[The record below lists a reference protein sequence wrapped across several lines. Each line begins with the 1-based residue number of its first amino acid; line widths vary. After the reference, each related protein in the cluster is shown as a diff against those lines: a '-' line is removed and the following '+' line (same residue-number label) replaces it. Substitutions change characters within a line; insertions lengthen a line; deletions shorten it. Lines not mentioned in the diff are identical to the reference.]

1 MAHPGKVLL
10 AQAMGWS
17 DNFLPL
23 TVSRS
28 VSTDDSTGPFF
39 VDVLAGI
46 PYRRGKQVGS
56 HETDTVF
63 RDMSM
68 TGEDFLKM
76 LDRRTFLKILSFT
89 GISGLVYP
97 RRVIS
102 SLASLPS
109 SRLVVVE
116 EDSATN
122 GATISSKVVQVMID
136 SGIRVF
142 AQKEDVGAAWM
153 SLMPDLGPASV
164 IAIKVNG
171 INPSMPTHPQVTY
184 AVVESLKKISF
195 DGEPFAENNVIIF
208 DRGEPSLSRSRYVLN
223 SSSTG
228 VRCIE
233 TPTVGYSSE
242 TYDVGG
248 RSQRLSK
255 IITEMADYMI
265 NISVLKNHGIA
276 GATLCL
282 KNHYGTCDRPGAL
295 HSGHGDS
302 YIGALNALDPIREK
316 QCLNICDALLGIRS
330 GGPGGVPQFAA
341 NKLVIGQDIVAVDYW
356 GRTLLEE
363 NDCTTLAAAS
373 HIDTATA
380 RYGLGTND
388 PLQMEVVE
396 VANPTVNPPTAVES
410 SQVNSSSPEFFQL
423 VQNYPNPFNGQTQ
436 VRFHVP
442 GPVDAGVTVY
452 NSGGQRVRSL
462 VRGRLGGGWHQVA
475 WDGTDD
481 GGRKVASGIYICQL
495 EGGGFR
501 KGIIMQFLK

>member
-1 MAHPGKVLL
+1 MP
-10 AQAMGWS
+10 
-17 DNFLPL
+17 
-23 TVSRS
+23 
-28 VSTDDSTGPFF
+28 
-39 VDVLAGI
+39 
-46 PYRRGKQVGS
+46 
-56 HETDTVF
+56 
-63 RDMSM
+63 M
-68 TGEDFLKM
+68 TGDDFLRT
-76 LDRRTFLKILSFT
+76 LDRRTFLRILSFT
-89 GISGLVYP
+89 GVSGLVYP

-109 SRLVVVE
+109 SRVVVVE
-116 EDSATN
+116 DDSATS
-122 GATISSKVVQVMID
+122 GTTISSDAVQVMVD
-136 SGIRVF
+136 SAVRML
-142 AQKEDVGAAWM
+142 ARKDDVSAAWM
-153 SLMPDLGPASV
+153 GLMPELGPSSV

-171 INPSMPTHPQVTY
+171 INTSMPTHPEVTY
-184 AVVESLKKISF
+184 AVVGSLKRVSF
-195 DGEPFAENNVIIF
+195 GGEPFAENNIIIF
-208 DRGEPSLSRSRYVLN
+208 DRGSPPLARSGYTLN
-223 SSSTG
+223 RTSTG

-233 TPTVGYSSE
+233 TPTVGYSDE
-242 TYDVGG
+242 RYDVADS
-248 RSQRLSK
+248 SQRLSK
-255 IITEMADYMI
+255 IVTEMADYLI

-276 GATLCL
+276 GATLCM

-295 HSGHGDS
+295 HGDHGDS

-330 GGPGGVPQFAA
+330 GGPGGAPQFAA

-373 HIDTATA
+373 HIDTAAA

-388 PLQMEVVE
+388 PLQMDLVE

-410 SQVNSSSPEFFQL
+410 SQANSGSPEFFQL

-442 GPVDAGVTVY
+442 GPVDARVRVY
-452 NSGGQRVRSL
+452 SSGGQRVRSL
-462 VRGRLGGGWHQVA
+462 VGGRLRAGWHQVA

-481 GGRKVASGIYICQL
+481 RGRKVASGIYICQL
-495 EGGGFR
+495 ESGRFR